1 MTTAFMAQP
10 SVVDAY
16 RTCEQITRTQA
27 RNFFYGIRLLPPR
40 RRQALCALYAL
51 ARRVDDIGDGDL
63 PAAQKVELLAQ
74 TRKALDHLD
83 DTADPVLVAVG
94 DAARRY
100 PVPLDAFGELVDGVQ
115 MDVDEVTYDDFAQL
129 VVYCRRVAGSIGRL
143 CLSVFGSDVDP
154 ATRGF
159 ADQLGIALQQT
170 NILRDV
176 REDLLNGRVYLPR
189 SELDSYGVRLA
200 LTDDG
205 SLDDPDG
212 RLAALLRHAATR
224 AQDWY
229 CLGLRLV
236 PHLDRRSAACCLAM
250 VGIYRDLLGRIST
263 DPTVVYRE
271 RTSLTGWQKARVATT
286 ALARAV
292 T

>member
-1 MTTAFMAQP
+1 
-10 SVVDAY
+10 
-16 RTCEQITRTQA
+16 
-27 RNFFYGIRLLPPR
+27 
-40 RRQALCALYAL
+40 
-51 ARRVDDIGDGDL
+51 
-63 PAAQKVELLAQ
+63 
-74 TRKALDHLD
+74 
-83 DTADPVLVAVG
+83 VL
-94 DAARRY
+94 
-100 PVPLDAFGELVDGVQ
+100 
-115 MDVDEVTYDDFAQL
+115 
-129 VVYCRRVAGSIGRL
+129 YCRRVAGSIGRL
-143 CLSVFGSDVDP
+143 CLAIFGSAERERAV
-154 ATRGF
+154 AL
-159 ADQLGIALQQT
+159 ADDLGVAMQLT

-176 REDLLNGRVYLPR
+176 REDATHGRVSLPREDLLNGRIYLPR
-189 SELDSYGVRLA
+189 SELDSYGVRLG

-263 DPTVVYRE
+263 DPTVVYRQ

-292 T
+292 A